1 MTLFWIYVVC
11 QLVSTAYGITVIN
24 SARRIPAL
32 RKRLRESGYTKRDK
46 NSLYK
51 FNDWL
56 SYFFKGFIPFYYAY
70 KAIQLTNSADPV
82 GMLMNEE
89 INNGNY
95 ISKEDEA
102 IFKDEEQ
109 RAADSLA
116 YDPNIFKYEEP
127 GTYKARKIDINEI
140 YDDYETPI
148 EYITRE
154 FEKDSNNKIT
164 PFVDNHDENINNNIH
179 IEKEPEIIE
188 IKDKKDEDEVI
199 EVKNSNVTNSDIA
212 KAISE
217 LSGRE
222 LEELSK
228 KLVLLAESKRND
240 IDNLEKDVA

>member
-24 SARRIPAL
+24 SVKNVPAL
-32 RKRLRESGYTKRDK
+32 RKRLREEGYTKRDK

-56 SYFFKGFIPFYYAY
+56 SYFFKGFIPFYYAI
-70 KAIQLTNSADPV
+70 KAIQLTSSPDPV
-82 GMLMNEE
+82 GTLMREE

-95 ISKEDEA
+95 ITKEDQE
-102 IFKDEEQ
+102 IFKDEEE
-109 RAADSLA
+109 RAAQSLA

-140 YDDYETPI
+140 YDNYETPI

-164 PFVDNHDENINNNIH
+164 PFVDNYDEKVNNIH
-179 IEKEPEIIE
+179 IEEVPEVVEEKEEEPI
-188 IKDKKDEDEVI
+188 V
-199 EVKNSNVTNSDIA
+199 EVKDTVVTNKDIA

-217 LSGRE
+217 LSGSE

-228 KLVLLAESKRND
+228 KLVLLAETKRNNIND
-240 IDNLEKDVA
+240 LEKDVA

>member
-1 MTLFWIYVVC
+1 MEGVIGMTLFWIYVVT

-24 SARRIPAL
+24 SVRKVPAL

-56 SYFFKGFIPFYYAY
+56 KYFLKGFIPFYYAY
-70 KAIQLTNSADPV
+70 KALQLTNDIDPIGV
-82 GMLMNEE
+82 LMHEE
-89 INNGNY
+89 IENGNY

-109 RAADSLA
+109 RANESLA
-116 YDPNIFKYEEP
+116 YDPNAFLYEDV
-127 GTYKARKIDINEI
+127 GKYKARKIDINKI
-140 YDDYETPI
+140 YDDEETPL

-154 FEKDSNNKIT
+154 FEKDSDNKIT
-164 PFVDNHDENINNNIH
+164 PFVKSDVE
-179 IEKEPEIIE
+179 
-188 IKDKKDEDEVI
+188 
-199 EVKNSNVTNSDIA
+199 NSNEESTKVTNSDIA

-217 LSGRE
+217 LSGSE

-228 KLVLLAESKRND
+228 KLVLLAESKKNNYD
-240 IDNLEKDVA
+240 SYKEDVA